1 MELVTIHL
9 LRGFL
14 SLTIFEGNLFLSYK
28 NMHENKRR
36 HLCLFL
42 GFLTNFIFFSNNCI
56 IFNNNNKKSFNIVDP
71 FGFLHFQKKVKS
83 SVNSLVGHPT
93 PCDKGGEGLAS

>member
-42 GFLTNFIFFSNNCI
+42 GFLTNFMFSQTIASFLTTTKKI
-56 IFNNNNKKSFNIVDP
+56 I
-71 FGFLHFQKKVKS
+71 
-83 SVNSLVGHPT
+83 
-93 PCDKGGEGLAS
+93 

>member
-36 HLCLFL
+36 HLCIFL
-42 GFLTNFIFFSNNCI
+42 GFLTNFILSQTIASFLRTT
-56 IFNNNNKKSFNIVDP
+56 KKSFNIVDP
-71 FGFLHFQKKVKS
+71 FRFLDFRQKAKS

-93 PCDKGGEGLAS
+93 PSDKGGAGLAS

>member
-56 IFNNNNKKSFNIVDP
+56 IFNNNKKNHLILLTHLAFYIS
-71 FGFLHFQKKVKS
+71 KKRS
-83 SVNSLVGHPT
+83 SQV
-93 PCDKGGEGLAS
+93 